1 MAPPLTD
8 PIPVPKRRRLATF
21 SALRHPNYR
30 LWFWGQLV
38 SVFGT
43 WMQNTAQG
51 FLIFELT
58 RSPAFLG
65 YVGFMAGLP
74 AWMFMLYAG
83 VVADRV
89 PRRRL
94 LIATQSAMLVLAFAS
109 AGLVFAGAVRPWH
122 ILVLAFG
129 FGAANAFDA
138 PARQAF
144 VHELVEP
151 RDLTNAIAL
160 NSAMFNGSAAVGPAV
175 GGITYALLGPAW
187 CFVINGLSFLAVIG
201 ALAAMKLAPQAPPP
215 RSVSGLGDVAEG
227 LRYIRGHALIGPLIL
242 SVMVISLF
250 GNSFV
255 TILPAWS
262 VKVLGGGAAVNGF
275 LNAARGLGALV
286 AALFIASLGG
296 FHFRGRLLTAG
307 ALSYPIL
314 MILFSLTRLQA
325 LAYLALFAAGFAL
338 ILVYNLANAS
348 VQTLAAPHLRGR
360 VMAVYSIA
368 FFGFMPLGAVLI
380 GQLAAHLGEPAA
392 LIICSSIVLVYMAG
406 LTLAKP
412 AVRRL
417 S

>member
-1 MAPPLTD
+1 MAAPSPD
-8 PIPVPKRRRLATF
+8 PKSRRLATF
-21 SALRHPNYR
+21 SALRHPNYK
-30 LWFWGQLV
+30 LWFQGQLV

-65 YVGFMAGLP
+65 YVGFAAGVP

-83 VVADRV
+83 VIADRV

-94 LIATQSAMLVLAFAS
+94 LIATQTSMLLLAFVS

-151 RDLTNAIAL
+151 QDLTNAIAL

-175 GGITYALLGPAW
+175 GGITYALFGPAW
-187 CFVINGLSFLAVIG
+187 CFVINGLSFIAVIAALAV
-201 ALAAMKLAPQAPPP
+201 MKLPPP
-215 RSVSGLGDVAEG
+215 PPSPRSGSRLAEVKEGLGYV
-227 LRYIRGHALIGPLIL
+227 RHHSLIGTLIL
-242 SVMVISLF
+242 SIMVISLF

-255 TILPAWS
+255 TLLPAWA
-262 VKVLGGGAAVNGF
+262 VEVLGGGATVNGF
-275 LNAARGLGALV
+275 LNASRGLGALL

-307 ALSYPIL
+307 ALAYPVL
-314 MILFSLTRLQA
+314 MILFAVTRVRF
-325 LAYLALFAAGFAL
+325 LAYLTVFAAGFAL

-360 VMAVYSIA
+360 VMGVYSIA
-368 FFGFMPLGAVLI
+368 FFGFMPLGSFLI

-392 LIICSSIVLVYMAG
+392 LIIFSSVVLLYMAAV
-406 LTLAKP
+406 TAARP

-417 S
+417 P